1 MWPFTS
7 APQQSRGQTGP
18 ALEFSDET
26 TDTPQ
31 QSHEQSLEES
41 LADQQPTTYHDVAQ
55 DEESFRITGWPNERL
70 TVPVLIRAPLLMTA
84 AFFTGFATGSSHG
97 SIKAGARF
105 RAENAHRLP
114 VTEKGWYL
122 YHKSKNNNMMLGGM
136 KEGFK
141 FGSVCTL
148 WATLF
153 MATEEV
159 VDRSRAR
166 IFARKDD
173 EVAMGQRDAASTVI
187 AAMTVAGLYSW
198 KQRFDRF
205 AAAGTARHA
214 LRYSLAYGLA
224 QDVVATL
231 QGSPPGYLQWLKNKV
246 FPQRQ
251 DLLTQG

>member
-1 MWPFTS
+1 MWPFAST
-7 APQQSRGQTGP
+7 PLQSRAQTGP
-18 ALEFSDET
+18 ALEPFSET
-26 TDTPQ
+26 ADTPTQ
-31 QSHEQSLEES
+31 PHEQSPPNPLV
-41 LADQQPTTYHDVAQ
+41 DQQSTTPHDAPQ
-55 DEESFRITGWPNERL
+55 DAEALQITGWPNERL
-70 TVPVLIRAPLLMTA
+70 TVPIFLRAPMLMTA

-97 SIKAGARF
+97 SIKSGARF

-122 YHKSKNNNMMLGGM
+122 YHKSKNNHVMLGGI
-136 KEGFK
+136 KEGVK
-141 FGSVCTL
+141 FGSICTA

-198 KQRFDRF
+198 KQGFDRF

-231 QGSPPGYLQWLKNKV
+231 RGTPPGYIQWLKNKAL
-246 FPQRQ
+246 PRGQ
-251 DLLTQG
+251 DRLLQ